1 MKEITF
7 EYKDLYSKGKWNRQC
22 CIVRS
27 VEECIKLY
35 GLGGDVEYRILKVED
50 IQMKYVGSK
59 NRLAKD
65 LAPIIQSYI
74 DDNHITHYW
83 EPFVG
88 GGQYD

>member
-35 GLGGDVEYRILKVED
+35 GLGGDVKYKILKVED
-50 IQMKYVGSK
+50 I
-59 NRLAKD
+59 
-65 LAPIIQSYI
+65 
-74 DDNHITHYW
+74 
-83 EPFVG
+83 
-88 GGQYD
+88 